1 MSSKITD
8 SSASKLSK
16 RMSRSSAAIRG
27 TPEYEE
33 EPRLKVIDLFAG
45 VGGLSLG
52 AARAGFN
59 VAGSVDFNQRVM
71 EAHKRNF
78 PKTNHLTADLSAYTG
93 EKLLS
98 ELCVGKPDGIIGGPP
113 CQGFSAMGHRKVEDH
128 RNSLF
133 GHYFKLISQIKP
145 RFFLAENVTG
155 ILDSN
160 YRDIVD
166 SALEHVEDE
175 YHLIRGVEVCAS
187 DFGAPTSRRRVLFLG
202 FLKEECKSASEA
214 DIKKSNA
221 NEVRVAEALTG
232 LPGIRETWQ
241 TEEQGWRKVSEYPDT
256 EFGRRL
262 LNAVP
267 SDVGCAES
275 LKRLENLREVSGCLG
290 TVHSPEVKNRYAKLK
305 QGGKDTVSKSVR
317 LKPDGFCP
325 TLRAGTGPE
334 LGSYQAVRPIHPTA
348 ARVITPREAARLQGF
363 PDWFRF
369 DSTKWHSFRMI
380 GNSVSP
386 ILAEHILAFLIKTIR

>member
-1 MSSKITD
+1 MNFRLAEKNSSSLAKQKSMPSFAGKNIKAD
-8 SSASKLSK
+8 VQDKQ
-16 RMSRSSAAIRG
+16 
-27 TPEYEE
+27 PH
-33 EPRLKVIDLFAG
+33 VIDLFAG
-45 VGGLSLG
+45 VGGISLG

-59 VAGSVDFNQRVM
+59 VTGAVDFNPRVM
-71 EAHKRNF
+71 AAHQRNF
-78 PKTNHLTADLSAYTG
+78 PKTNHLTADLSGYTG
-93 EKLLS
+93 EHLLS
-98 ELCVGKPDGIIGGPP
+98 ELCVSKPDGIIGGPP
-113 CQGFSAMGHRKVEDH
+113 CQGFSAMGHRNVGDV

-133 GHYFKLISQIKP
+133 GHYFYLISQIKP

-160 YRDIVD
+160 YQDIVD

-175 YHLIRGVEVCAS
+175 YHLLRGVEVCAS

-202 FLKEECKSASEA
+202 FLKDECNPASEA

-221 NEVRVAEALTG
+221 SEVKVAEALTG
-232 LPGIRETWQ
+232 MPSIRETWQ

-267 SDVGCAES
+267 TGVGCAES

-305 QGGKDTVSKSVR
+305 QGGKDSVSKSVR

-348 ARVITPREAARLQGF
+348 SRVITPREAARLQGF

-386 ILAEHILAFLIKTIR
+386 ILAEHLLRLIRSKL